1 VPESTGMT
9 NPVAVE
15 RDGILYLVGIR
26 DGHYRIRRSADCG
39 QSWLPYSDDAEEH
52 VVAPAT
58 CEQRAGLVKLTAQGR
73 PLLACIPAWPDLL
86 VYRSFDDGE
95 TWELESSL

>member
-1 VPESTGMT
+1 MT
-9 NPVAVE
+9 SPVAVE

-26 DGHYRIRRSADCG
+26 DGYYQIRRSADSG
-39 QSWLPYSDDAEEH
+39 LSWMAYSDDAEERAI
-52 VVAPAT
+52 APAAS
-58 CEQRAGLVKLTAQGR
+58 EQRAGLVKLTAQGR

-86 VYRSFDDGE
+86 VYRSFDDGD